1 MGAQKLAVLD
11 GIVIER
17 NDRAYGRS
25 CSGTFIWLVRARDGH
40 RNAALQRAAH
50 VVLDIV
56 RELLR
61 AVLGEM
67 HPIAAAQPANL
78 AFEIRALHCVLSLT
92 INEAA
97 IPAFSA
103 RFR

>member
-1 MGAQKLAVLD
+1 MNSIAAAQNARRYKIGACRCRTIVGAQKLAVLD

-25 CSGTFIWLVRARDGH
+25 CSGTFIWLVRTRDGH

-61 AVLGEM
+61 PVRT
-67 HPIAAAQPANL
+67 PPPSPL
-78 AFEIRALHCVLSLT
+78 ASDK
-92 INEAA
+92 
-97 IPAFSA
+97 A
-103 RFR
+103 R